1 MFGGPRM
8 GALDD
13 LAQIPLG
20 LHPYWQQ
27 DHKDHRPDHGEQ
39 NDT

>member
-1 MFGGPRM
+1 M

-13 LAQIPLG
+13 LPEIPLR
-20 LHPYWQQ
+20 LHPHRQQ

-39 NDT
+39 NDA